1 MNHPFVYADTPMVV
15 SVKAFMVMMLT
26 PQENRNAAK
35 TTVTFIIAWAL
46 HKNTYWYFVVFFSE
60 WHARS
65 ESIASGYANE
75 ICMWKL
81 VKKLHNN

>member
-46 HKNTYWYFVVFFSE
+46 HKNTYWYFVVFFLNGMLDQKVS
-60 WHARS
+60 RQVMLMKYVC
-65 ESIASGYANE
+65 GN
-75 ICMWKL
+75 
-81 VKKLHNN
+81 